1 MKNLIK
7 GIFIWL
13 AIFGFLVIVFSFAEK
28 PIEKELQTKVET
40 PFSTFVQLVEE
51 NKIKEVT
58 IRGNEIIAITK
69 DGQIIKTVA
78 PPNYNQIYNELL
90 EKHVKVR
97 VEPPSDSMWL
107 KTLLGWLPIL
117 LFLGLW
123 FLMLRGIGGGGGGAS
138 RAFSFGKSRAK
149 VYINEKPQVT
159 FKDVAG
165 IDEVKEEVKEIIDY
179 LKNPEKYRRLGGRP
193 PKGILLYGEPGV
205 GKTLLAK
212 AIAGEANV
220 PFISVSG
227 SDFVEMFVGVG
238 AARVRDLFETA
249 RKHAPCIIFIDEL
262 DALGRA
268 RGAGFVGGGNEERE
282 QTLNQLLV
290 EMDGFD
296 SSSGIVVIGATNR
309 PDILDRALLRPGR
322 FDRQIYVPKPDLK
335 GRYEIL
341 KVHAKNKKL
350 APDVDLWLVA
360 KATPGFTGA
369 DLENLLNEAALLAA
383 RKNKEAITME
393 EIEEA
398 IDRVMIG
405 LERKGVVITDKEK
418 KKIALHE
425 LGHAMMTLMSEN
437 AEPLH
442 KVTIIPRGMA
452 LGVTQQL
459 PIDDKHLYDKKELLD
474 RILVMLGGRAAEEVF
489 YGKEGITTGAENDL
503 QRATDLAYR
512 MVSLWGMSDKIGP
525 VSVSRVSN
533 PFLGGATEH
542 IEISPELAREI
553 DAEVQK
559 ILTQLYEKAKKIL
572 EENKEAILA
581 VAEKLVEK
589 ETLSCEEVVKILKEH
604 GVEVKNPCKRD
615 EELKLKLDKEAKE
628 KEQSQER
635 EENKSNL
642 SEQENNKTDQQ
653 EENQENNSNGK
664 KTLPFL
670 KLFKKDKP
678 SDS

>member
-1 MKNLIK
+1 MNNFIK
-7 GIFIWL
+7 SFFIWIG
-13 AIFGFLVIVFSFAEK
+13 IFGFLILVFTFAEK
-28 PIEKELQTKVET
+28 PIEQELQTQIET
-40 PFSTFVQLVEE
+40 PFSTFVELVKED
-51 NKIKEVT
+51 KIDSVVIKE
-58 IRGNEIIAITK
+58 GEIVARTK
-69 DGQIIKTVA
+69 EGQLIKTVA
-78 PPNYNQIYNELL
+78 PENYEKLYDELL
-90 EKHVKVR
+90 NRGVKVTIEKGGDNLLLR
-97 VEPPSDSMWL
+97 
-107 KTLLGWLPIL
+107 TLLGWLPLI
-117 LFLGLW
+117 FFIGLW
-123 FLMLRGIGGGGGGAS
+123 FLMLRSLSGGGGGG

-149 VYINEKPQVT
+149 VYVDEKPKVT

-165 IDEVKEEVKEIIDY
+165 IDEVKEEVKEIVDY
-179 LKNPEKYRRLGGRP
+179 VKNPDKYKKLGGRP

-249 RKHAPCIIFIDEL
+249 RKHAPCIVFIDEL

-383 RKNKEAITME
+383 RKGKEAITMA

-398 IDRVMIG
+398 IDRVLIG
-405 LERKGVVITDKEK
+405 LERKGMVITEKEK

-425 LGHAMMTLMSEN
+425 LGHAMMALMSEN

-459 PIDDKHLYDKKELLD
+459 PVSDKHIYDKKELLD

-512 MVSLWGMSDKIGP
+512 MISIWGMSDKIGP

-533 PFLGGATEH
+533 PFLGGNLQN
-542 IEISPELAREI
+542 IEISPDLAREI
-553 DAEVQK
+553 DAEVRRL
-559 ILTQLYEKAKKIL
+559 LTELYGRAKKIL
-572 EENKEAILA
+572 EENREAILA

-589 ETLSCEEVVKILKEH
+589 ETLSCEEVVAVLKQH
-604 GVEVKNPCKRD
+604 GVEVKNACKDD
-615 EELKLKLDKEAKE
+615 EELKTKVVGEKE
-628 KEQSQER
+628 KNKDGEDNKDDEKR
-635 EENKSNL
+635 EKLL
-642 SEQENNKTDQQ
+642 SK
-653 EENQENNSNGK
+653 
-664 KTLPFL
+664 F
-670 KLFKKDKP
+670 FKRN
-678 SDS
+678 

>member
-1 MKNLIK
+1 MNNFIK
-7 GIFIWL
+7 GLLIWL
-13 AIFGFLVIVFSFAEK
+13 AIFGFLVVIFTFVGK
-28 PIEKELQTKVET
+28 PLEEEYRAKVEI
-40 PFSTFVQLVEE
+40 PFSTFMHLVEE
-51 NKIKEVT
+51 EKIKEVT
-58 IRGNEIIAITK
+58 IKGNEAVAITK
-69 DGQIIKTVA
+69 DGQVIRTTL
-78 PPNYNQIYNELL
+78 PPNYTSIYDELL
-90 EKHVKVR
+90 FQNVKVR
-97 VEPPSDSMWL
+97 VEPETGEGLW
-107 KTLLGWLPIL
+107 KAILGWLPIL
-117 LFLGLW
+117 LFLGFW
-123 FLMLRGIGGGGGGAS
+123 FLMLRGMGGGGNG

-149 VYINEKPQVT
+149 IYINNKPQVT

-165 IDEVKEEVKEIIDY
+165 IDEIKEEVKEIIDY
-179 LKNPEKYRRLGGRP
+179 LKNPEKYKRLGGRP
-193 PKGILLYGEPGV
+193 PKGVLLYGEPGV

-268 RGAGFVGGGNEERE
+268 RGAGFIGGGNEERE

-296 SSSGIVVIGATNR
+296 SSTGIVVIGATNR

-341 KVHAKNKKL
+341 KVHARNKKL
-350 APDVDLWLVA
+350 AKDVDLWQVA

-383 RKNKEAITME
+383 RKNKDEITME

-398 IDRVMIG
+398 IDRIMIG
-405 LERKGVVITDKEK
+405 LERKGMLITDKEK
-418 KKIALHE
+418 MKIALHE
-425 LGHAMMTLMSEN
+425 MGHAMMTLMTETS
-437 AEPLH
+437 EPLH

-474 RILVMLGGRAAEEVF
+474 KILVMLGGRAAEEVF

-512 MVSLWGMSDKIGP
+512 MITMWGMSEEIGP
-525 VSVSRVSN
+525 LSVSRISN
-533 PFLGGATEH
+533 PFLNQNTTN
-542 IEISPELAREI
+542 IEISPQLAEKI
-553 DAEVQK
+553 DKEVQK
-559 ILTQLYEKAKKIL
+559 LLTQLYSKAKEIL
-572 EENKEAILA
+572 EKHKEAVKA
-581 VAEKLVEK
+581 VAQKLIEK
-589 ETLSCEEVVKILKEH
+589 ETLSCEEVVEILRKY
-604 GVEVKNPCKRD
+604 GVEIKNPCK
-615 EELKLKLDKEAKE
+615 KETLE
-628 KEQSQER
+628 KS
-635 EENKSNL
+635 SNDSKNQD
-642 SEQENNKTDQQ
+642 SEK
-653 EENQENNSNGK
+653 
-664 KTLPFL
+664 
-670 KLFKKDKP
+670 
-678 SDS
+678 

>member
-1 MKNLIK
+1 MNNFVR

-13 AIFGFLVIVFSFAEK
+13 AIFGFLVIIFSFAEK
-28 PIEKELQTKVET
+28 PIEQELRTKVET

-51 NKIKEVT
+51 GKIKEAT
-58 IRGNEIIAITK
+58 IKGNEIIAVTK
-69 DGQIIKTVA
+69 DGQIVKTVA
-78 PPNYNQIYNELL
+78 PPNYNQIYSELL
-90 EKHVKVR
+90 KKDVKVR
-97 VEPPSDSMWL
+97 VEPQSDNSWL
-107 KTLLGWLPIL
+107 RTLLGWVPIL
-117 LFLGLW
+117 LFIGLW
-123 FLMLRGIGGGGGGAS
+123 FLMLRGLGGGGGGAG
-138 RAFSFGKSRAK
+138 RAFTFGKSRAK
-149 VYINEKPQVT
+149 VYVNEKPNVT

-179 LKNPEKYRRLGGRP
+179 LKNPEKYKKLGGRP
-193 PKGILLYGEPGV
+193 PKGVLLYGEPGV

-249 RKHAPCIIFIDEL
+249 RKHAPCIVFIDEL
-262 DALGRA
+262 DALGKA

-322 FDRQIYVPKPDLK
+322 FDRQIYVPKPDIK

-350 APDVDLWLVA
+350 APDVDLWVVA

-398 IDRVMIG
+398 IDRIMIG

-459 PIDDKHLYDKKELLD
+459 PISDKHLYDKKELID

-512 MVSLWGMSDKIGP
+512 MVSMWGMSDKIGP
-525 VSVSRVSN
+525 VSVSRVTN
-533 PFLGGATEH
+533 PFLGGATQQV
-542 IEISPELAREI
+542 EISPELAREI
-553 DAEVQK
+553 DKEVQQL
-559 ILTQLYEKAKKIL
+559 LTSLYEKAKQIL

-581 VAEKLVEK
+581 VADKLVEK
-589 ETLSCEEVVKILKEH
+589 ETLSCKEVVEILERYGVQIKNKCKEDDELKKKVEEKLKEETFQ
-604 GVEVKNPCKRD
+604 G
-615 EELKLKLDKEAKE
+615 AKE
-628 KEQSQER
+628 QKQPVGEVD
-635 EENKSNL
+635 
-642 SEQENNKTDQQ
+642 SEQPK
-653 EENQENNSNGK
+653 EEKVGLLK
-664 KTLPFL
+664 KLL
-670 KLFKKDKP
+670 KRKD
-678 SDS
+678 S

>member
-1 MKNLIK
+1 LIK

-28 PIEKELQTKVET
+28 PIEKELKTQVET

-51 NKIKEVT
+51 NKVKEVT
-58 IRGNEIIAITK
+58 IKGNEIIAVTK
-69 DGQIIKTVA
+69 DGQIVKTVA
-78 PPNYNQIYNELL
+78 PENYSKLYDELL
-90 EKHVKVR
+90 KKDVKVR
-97 VEPPSDSMWL
+97 VEPPSDNTWL
-107 KTLLGWLPIL
+107 RTLLGWLPIL
-117 LFLGLW
+117 LFIGLW
-123 FLMLRGIGGGGGGAS
+123 FLMLRGMGGGGGAG

-149 VYINEKPQVT
+149 VYVNEKPNVT

-179 LKNPEKYRRLGGRP
+179 LKNPNKYKKLGGRP

-212 AIAGEANV
+212 AIAGEADV

-249 RKHAPCIIFIDEL
+249 KKHAPCIVFIDEL
-262 DALGRA
+262 DALGRS
-268 RGAGFVGGGNEERE
+268 RGAGIPGGGNEERE

-341 KVHAKNKKL
+341 KVHARNKKL
-350 APDVDLWLVA
+350 APDVDLWVVA
-360 KATPGFTGA
+360 KATAGFTGA

-383 RKNKEAITME
+383 RKNKEYITME

-405 LERKGVVITDKEK
+405 LERKGIVITEKEK

-425 LGHAMMTLMSEN
+425 LGHALMTLMSEN

-452 LGVTQQL
+452 LGITQQL
-459 PIDDKHLYDKKELLD
+459 PVADKHLYDKKELLD

-512 MVSLWGMSDKIGP
+512 MVSMWGMSDKIGP
-525 VSVSRVSN
+525 VSVSRVTN
-533 PFLGGATEH
+533 PFLGGGMQS

-553 DAEVQK
+553 DLEVQK

-572 EENKEAILA
+572 EENKEAILK

-589 ETLSCEEVVKILKEH
+589 ETLSCEEVVSILEQY
-604 GVEVKNPCKRD
+604 GVKVKNRCREDD
-615 EELKLKLDKEAKE
+615 ELRKAVEGQEKKE
-628 KEQSQER
+628 KHS
-635 EENKSNL
+635 EESGTK
-642 SEQENNKTDQQ
+642 Q
-653 EENQENNSNGK
+653 
-664 KTLPFL
+664 
-670 KLFKKDKP
+670 DKP
-678 SDS
+678 SEGDKEEKRTKVGKFISKLIKD

>member
-1 MKNLIK
+1 MNNLIK
-7 GIFIWL
+7 SIFIWL
-13 AIFGFLVIVFSFAEK
+13 AIFGFLIIVFSFAEK
-28 PIEKELQTKVET
+28 PIQKELKTQVET
-40 PFSTFVQLVEE
+40 PFSTFVELVKEH
-51 NKIKEVT
+51 KISSVLIKD
-58 IRGNEIIAITK
+58 GEIIAKTK
-69 DGQIIKTVA
+69 DGQYIKTVA
-78 PPNYNQIYNELL
+78 PPNYEKLYDELL
-90 EKHVKVR
+90 KNGVKVT
-97 VEPPSDSMWL
+97 VERKSDNLLL
-107 KTLLGWLPIL
+107 KTILGWLPII
-117 LFLGLW
+117 FFIGFW
-123 FLMLRGIGGGGGGAS
+123 FLMLRGLGGGGGGAG

-149 VYINEKPQVT
+149 VYVDEKPKVT

-179 LKNPEKYRRLGGRP
+179 LKNPDKYKRLGGRP

-249 RKHAPCIIFIDEL
+249 RKHAPCIVFIDEL

-341 KVHAKNKKL
+341 KVHARNKKL
-350 APDVDLWLVA
+350 APDVDLWVVA

-383 RKNKEAITME
+383 RKNKDAITME

-405 LERKGVVITDKEK
+405 LERKGVVITEKEK

-425 LGHAMMTLMSEN
+425 LGHAMMALMSEN
-437 AEPLH
+437 SEPLH

-459 PIDDKHLYDKKELLD
+459 PVADKHLYDKKELLD

-489 YGKEGITTGAENDL
+489 YGKDGITTGAENDL

-512 MVSLWGMSDKIGP
+512 MVSLWGMSDRIGP

-533 PFLGGATEH
+533 PFLGGPMQSV
-542 IEISPELAREI
+542 EISPELARDI
-553 DAEVQK
+553 DLEVK
-559 ILTQLYEKAKKIL
+559 RLLTELYDKAKKIL

-589 ETLSCEEVVKILKEH
+589 ETLSCEEVVSILKRH
-604 GVEVKNPCKRD
+604 GVEVKNGCKD
-615 EELKLKLDKEAKE
+615 DDELKKQVVGENGQKEELTEGE
-628 KEQSQER
+628 EQ
-635 EENKSNL
+635 NKS
-642 SEQENNKTDQQ
+642 EN
-653 EENQENNSNGK
+653 EK
-664 KTLPFL
+664 KEGRGFLP
-670 KLFKKDKP
+670 KLFKK
-678 SDS
+678 

>member
-1 MKNLIK
+1 MNNLIK

-28 PIEKELQTKVET
+28 PIQRELQTGVET
-40 PFSTFVQLVEE
+40 PFSTFVELVKEG
-51 NKIKEVT
+51 KIKEVT
-58 IRGNEIIAITK
+58 IKGDELIAVTK
-69 DGQIIKTVA
+69 DGQIVKTVA
-78 PPNYNQIYNELL
+78 PKGYNEIYDELL
-90 EKHVKVR
+90 QKDVKVR
-97 VEPPSDSMWL
+97 VEPQSDNMWL
-107 KTLLGWLPIL
+107 RTLLGWLPIL
-117 LFLGLW
+117 LFIGLW
-123 FLMLRGIGGGGGGAS
+123 FLMLRGLGTGGGGAS

-149 VYINEKPQVT
+149 IYINEKPQVT

-165 IDEVKEEVKEIIDY
+165 IDEVKEEVKEIIDF
-179 LKNPEKYRRLGGRP
+179 LKNPEKYKKLGGRP

-249 RKHAPCIIFIDEL
+249 KKHAPCIIFIDEL

-268 RGAGFVGGGNEERE
+268 RGAGIPGGGNEERE

-309 PDILDRALLRPGR
+309 PDILDKALLRPGR
-322 FDRQIYVPKPDLK
+322 FDRQIFVPKPDIK

-350 APDVDLWLVA
+350 APDVDLWVVA

-383 RKNKEAITME
+383 RKNKDAITME

-405 LERKGVVITDKEK
+405 LERKGIVITEKEK

-459 PIDDKHLYDKKELLD
+459 PISDKHLYDRKELLD

-489 YGKEGITTGAENDL
+489 YGKDGITTGAENDL

-512 MVSLWGMSDKIGP
+512 MVSLWGMSEKIGP
-525 VSVSRVSN
+525 VSVGRISN
-533 PFLGGATEH
+533 PFLGGGVEK

-553 DAEVQK
+553 DNEVQK
-559 ILTQLYEKAKKIL
+559 ILTELYEKAKRIL
-572 EENKEAILA
+572 EENKEAVLK

-589 ETLSCEEVVKILKEH
+589 ETLTCKEVVQILESY
-604 GVEVKNPCKRD
+604 GVEIKNRCREED
-615 EELKLKLDKEAKE
+615 ELKKEIEEKE
-628 KEQSQER
+628 KRQR
-635 EENKSNL
+635 EEEKR
-642 SEQENNKTDQQ
+642 EETPKDGE
-653 EENQENNSNGK
+653 EENSVNKLLSKLKIRGNRGEN
-664 KTLPFL
+664 
-670 KLFKKDKP
+670 
-678 SDS
+678 

>member
-1 MKNLIK
+1 MNNWVKS
-7 GIFIWL
+7 IFIWL
-13 AIFGFLVIVFSFAEK
+13 AIFGFLIIVFTFAEK
-28 PIEKELQTKVET
+28 PIEQDLKTRVET
-40 PFSTFVQLVEE
+40 PFSTFVELVKEK
-51 NKIKEVT
+51 KIDSVLIK
-58 IRGNEIIAITK
+58 GDEIIAKTK
-69 DGQIIKTVA
+69 DGQYIRTVA
-78 PPNYNQIYNELL
+78 PENYGKLYDELL
-90 EKHVKVR
+90 QNGVKVT
-97 VEPPSDSMWL
+97 VEKPSDNL
-107 KTLLGWLPIL
+107 LLRTILGWLPIL
-117 LFLGLW
+117 FFIGLW
-123 FLMLRGIGGGGGGAS
+123 FLMLRGLGGGGGGAG

-149 VYINEKPQVT
+149 VYVDEKPKVT

-179 LKNPEKYRRLGGRP
+179 LKNPEKYKKLGGRP

-249 RKHAPCIIFIDEL
+249 RKHAPVIVFIDEL

-350 APDVDLWLVA
+350 APDVDLWVVA

-383 RKNKEAITME
+383 RKNKDAITME

-405 LERKGVVITDKEK
+405 LERKGVVITEKEK

-425 LGHAMMTLMSEN
+425 LGHAMMALMSEN
-437 AEPLH
+437 SEPLH

-459 PIDDKHLYDKKELLD
+459 PIADKHIYDKKELLD

-512 MVSLWGMSDKIGP
+512 MISTWGMSEKIGP

-533 PFLGGATEH
+533 PFLGGGLQN

-553 DAEVQK
+553 DREVQQL
-559 ILTQLYEKAKKIL
+559 LTTLYEKAKKIL
-572 EENKEAILA
+572 EENREAILA

-589 ETLSCEEVVKILKEH
+589 ETLSCEEVVAILKQH
-604 GVEVKNPCKRD
+604 GVEVKNACKDD
-615 EELKLKLDKEAKE
+615 EELKKKVVGE
-628 KEQSQER
+628 KENPAEGG
-635 EENKSNL
+635 ENKSD
-642 SEQENNKTDQQ
+642 EN
-653 EENQENNSNGK
+653 
-664 KTLPFL
+664 
-670 KLFKKDKP
+670 KKDEGSAVKR
-678 SDS
+678 D

>member
-1 MKNLIK
+1 MNNLIK
-7 GIFIWL
+7 GLFIWL

-28 PIEKELQTKVET
+28 PIKRELQTSVET
-40 PFSTFVQLVEE
+40 PFSTFVQLVDEG
-51 NKIKEVT
+51 KVKEVT
-58 IRGNEIIAITK
+58 VKGNEIIAVTK

-78 PPNYNQIYNELL
+78 PQNYTHLYDELL
-90 EKHVKVR
+90 KKDVKVR
-97 VEPPSDSMWL
+97 VEPPSDNTWL
-107 KTLLGWLPIL
+107 KTLLGWIPIL
-117 LFLGLW
+117 LFIGLW
-123 FLMLRGIGGGGGGAS
+123 FLMLRGLGGGGGGAG

-149 VYINEKPQVT
+149 IYINEKPKVT

-165 IDEVKEEVKEIIDY
+165 IDEVKEEVKEIIDF
-179 LKNPEKYRRLGGRP
+179 LKNPEKYKRLGGRP

-249 RKHAPCIIFIDEL
+249 KKHAPAIIFIDEL

-268 RGAGFVGGGNEERE
+268 RGAGIPGGGNEERE

-322 FDRQIYVPKPDLK
+322 FDRQIYVPKPDVK

-341 KVHAKNKKL
+341 KVHAKDKKL
-350 APDVDLWLVA
+350 APDVDLWTVA

-418 KKIALHE
+418 KKVALHE

-459 PIDDKHLYDKKELLD
+459 PIADKHLYDKKELLD

-512 MVSLWGMSDKIGP
+512 MISMWGMSDKIGP

-533 PFLGGATEH
+533 PFLGGAAQS

-559 ILTQLYEKAKKIL
+559 LLTELYEKAKKIL
-572 EENKEAILA
+572 EENKEAILK

-589 ETLSCEEVVKILKEH
+589 ETLTCKEVVEILEQY
-604 GVEVKNPCKRD
+604 GVEVKNKCRD
-615 EELKLKLDKEAKE
+615 EDELKEKVQKEEEKDDSEPVEKTKNEEKVE
-628 KEQSQER
+628 KED
-635 EENKSNL
+635 KKKIPL
-642 SEQENNKTDQQ
+642 L
-653 EENQENNSNGK
+653 GK
-664 KTLPFL
+664 IL
-670 KLFKKDKP
+670 KKD
-678 SDS
+678 

>member
-1 MKNLIK
+1 MNNLIK

-28 PIEKELQTKVET
+28 PIEKELKTKVET

-51 NKIKEVT
+51 NKVKEVT
-58 IRGNEIIAITK
+58 IKGNEIIAVTK

-78 PPNYNQIYNELL
+78 PENYSKLYDELL
-90 EKHVKVR
+90 KKDVKVR
-97 VEPPSDSMWL
+97 VEPKSDSTWL
-107 KTLLGWLPIL
+107 RTLLGWLPIL
-117 LFLGLW
+117 LFIGLW
-123 FLMLRGIGGGGGGAS
+123 FLMLRGVGGGGGAG

-149 VYINEKPQVT
+149 VYVNEKPNVS

-179 LKNPEKYRRLGGRP
+179 LKNPEKYKRLGGRP

-212 AIAGEANV
+212 AIAGEADV

-249 RKHAPCIIFIDEL
+249 KKHAPCIVFIDEL
-262 DALGRA
+262 DALGRS
-268 RGAGFVGGGNEERE
+268 RGAGIPGGGNEERE

-350 APDVDLWLVA
+350 APDVDLWVVA
-360 KATPGFTGA
+360 KTTPGFTGA

-383 RKNKEAITME
+383 RKNKEFITME

-405 LERKGVVITDKEK
+405 LERKGVVITEKEK

-425 LGHAMMTLMSEN
+425 LGHALMTLMSEN

-459 PIDDKHLYDKKELLD
+459 PVADKHLYDKKELLD

-512 MVSLWGMSDKIGP
+512 MVSMWGMSDKIGP
-525 VSVSRVSN
+525 VSVSRIAN
-533 PFLGGATEH
+533 PFLGGGMQS

-553 DAEVQK
+553 DLEVQK
-559 ILTQLYEKAKKIL
+559 ILTELYEKAKRIL
-572 EENKEAILA
+572 QENKEAILK

-589 ETLSCEEVVKILKEH
+589 ETLSCEEVVSILEQF
-604 GVEVKNPCKRD
+604 GVEVKNKCRQD
-615 EELKLKLDKEAKE
+615 DELKKAVESSSDE
-628 KEQSQER
+628 KENKAEEK
-635 EENKSNL
+635 EENK
-642 SEQENNKTDQQ
+642 EPED
-653 EENQENNSNGK
+653 GK
-664 KTLPFL
+664 KSEKKNKVGKFIS
-670 KLFKKDKP
+670 KLIKD
-678 SDS
+678 

>member
-1 MKNLIK
+1 MNNLIK

-13 AIFGFLVIVFSFAEK
+13 AIFGFLVIIFSFAEK
-28 PIEKELQTKVET
+28 PIKEDLQTKVET
-40 PFSTFVQLVEE
+40 PFSTFVHLVEE
-51 NKIKEVT
+51 GEIKEVT
-58 IRGNEIIAITK
+58 IKGNEIIAVTK

-78 PPNYNQIYNELL
+78 PPNFNDYYWDLL
-90 EKHVKVR
+90 EQGVKIR
-97 VEPPSDSMWL
+97 VEPQSDNTWL
-107 KTLLGWLPIL
+107 RTLLGWLPIL
-117 LFLGLW
+117 LFIGLW
-123 FLMLRGIGGGGGGAS
+123 FLMLRGLGSGGGGAG

-149 VYINEKPQVT
+149 VYVNEKPQVT

-179 LKNPEKYRRLGGRP
+179 LKNPEKYKKLGGRP

-249 RKHAPCIIFIDEL
+249 RKHAPCIVFIDEL

-268 RGAGFVGGGNEERE
+268 RGAGFIGGGNEERE

-322 FDRQIYVPKPDLK
+322 FDRQIYVPKPDIK

-341 KVHAKNKKL
+341 KVHARNKKL
-350 APDVDLWLVA
+350 APDVDLWVVA

-405 LERKGVVITDKEK
+405 LERKGMVITDKEK

-459 PIDDKHLYDKKELLD
+459 PISDKHLYDKKELLD

-512 MVSLWGMSDKIGP
+512 MVSMWGMSDRIGP

-533 PFLGGATEH
+533 PFLGGEVQH
-542 IEISPELAREI
+542 VEISPELAKEI
-553 DAEVQK
+553 DREVQQL
-559 ILTQLYEKAKKIL
+559 LTALYEKAKKIL

-589 ETLSCEEVVKILKEH
+589 ETLSCQEVVEILERY
-604 GVEVKNPCKRD
+604 GVEVKNRCRD
-615 EELKLKLDKEAKE
+615 EDELKQKVEEELKEKEEKE
-628 KEQSQER
+628 KLAPQTEEPR
-635 EENKSNL
+635 KTEPAPPEENGEEKK
-642 SEQENNKTDQQ
+642 QK
-653 EENQENNSNGK
+653 EEN
-664 KTLPFL
+664 LL
-670 KLFKKDKP
+670 KRLFKR
-678 SDS
+678 SS

>member
-1 MKNLIK
+1 MNNLIK

-13 AIFGFLVIVFSFAEK
+13 AIFGFLVLVFSFAEK

-40 PFSTFVQLVEE
+40 PFSTFVQLVKED
-51 NKIKEVT
+51 KVKEVT
-58 IRGNEIIAITK
+58 ISGNEIVAVTK
-69 DGQIIKTVA
+69 DGQVIKTVA
-78 PPNYNQIYNELL
+78 PPNYNQIYDELL
-90 EKHVKVR
+90 QKHVKVR
-97 VEPPSDSMWL
+97 VEPKSDNAWL
-107 KTLLGWLPIL
+107 RTLLGWLPIL
-117 LFLGLW
+117 LFIGLW
-123 FLMLRGIGGGGGGAS
+123 FLMLRGLGGGGGGAG

-149 VYINEKPQVT
+149 IYINEKPQVT

-179 LKNPEKYRRLGGRP
+179 LKNPEKYKKLGGRP

-249 RKHAPCIIFIDEL
+249 KKHAPAIIFIDEL

-268 RGAGFVGGGNEERE
+268 RGAGIPGGGNEERE

-322 FDRQIYVPKPDLK
+322 FDRQIYVPKPDIK

-341 KVHAKNKKL
+341 KVHARNKKL
-350 APDVDLWLVA
+350 GPDVDLWVVA

-383 RKNKEAITME
+383 RKNKEYITME

-405 LERKGVVITDKEK
+405 LERKGVVINDKEK

-459 PIDDKHLYDKKELLD
+459 PVSDKHLYDKKELLD

-525 VSVSRVSN
+525 VSVSRISN
-533 PFLGGATEH
+533 PFLGGGVEQ
-542 IEISPELAREI
+542 INISPELAREI
-553 DAEVQK
+553 DKEVQK
-559 ILTQLYEKAKKIL
+559 LLTELYEKAKKIL
-572 EENKEAILA
+572 EENKEAILK
-581 VAEKLVEK
+581 VAERLVEK
-589 ETLSCEEVVKILKEH
+589 ETLSCKEVVSLLEQY
-604 GVEVKNPCKRD
+604 GVEVKNRCREED
-615 EELKLKLDKEAKE
+615 ELKQKTLKGEQEEKKE
-628 KEQSQER
+628 KTKEGQSKEG
-635 EENKSNL
+635 
-642 SEQENNKTDQQ
+642 ENNQQ
-653 EENQENNSNGK
+653 ESK
-664 KTLPFL
+664 TKTLVA
-670 KLFKKDKP
+670 KIFKKQ
-678 SDS
+678 

>member
-1 MKNLIK
+1 MNNLIK

-13 AIFGFLVIVFSFAEK
+13 AIFGFLVIIFSFAEK
-28 PIEKELQTKVET
+28 PIKQELQTRVET

-51 NKIKEVT
+51 GKIKEVT
-58 IRGNEIIAITK
+58 VRGNEIIAVTK
-69 DGQIIKTVA
+69 DGQIIKTVS
-78 PPNYNQIYNELL
+78 PPNFNDFYYDLL
-90 EKHVKVR
+90 DKNVKIR
-97 VEPPSDSMWL
+97 VEPTSDNMWL
-107 KTLLGWLPIL
+107 RTLLGWLPIL
-117 LFLGLW
+117 LFIGLW
-123 FLMLRGIGGGGGGAS
+123 FLMLRGLGGGGGGAG
-138 RAFSFGKSRAK
+138 RAFTFGKSRAK
-149 VYINEKPQVT
+149 VYVNEKPQVT

-179 LKNPEKYRRLGGRP
+179 LKNPEKYKRLGGRP

-249 RKHAPCIIFIDEL
+249 RKHAPCIVFIDEL

-322 FDRQIYVPKPDLK
+322 FDRQIYVPKPDVK

-341 KVHAKNKKL
+341 KVHARNKKL
-350 APDVDLWLVA
+350 APDVDLWVVA

-383 RKNKEAITME
+383 RKNKDAITMA

-405 LERKGVVITDKEK
+405 LERKGMVITDKEK

-459 PIDDKHLYDKKELLD
+459 PISDKHLYDKKELLD

-512 MVSLWGMSDKIGP
+512 MVSMWGMSEKIGP
-525 VSVSRVSN
+525 VSVSRISN
-533 PFLGGATEH
+533 PFLGGAAQQ
-542 IEISPELAREI
+542 IEVSPELAKEI
-553 DAEVQK
+553 DREVQQ
-559 ILTQLYEKAKKIL
+559 ILTTLYEKAKKIL
-572 EENKEAILA
+572 EENREAILA

-589 ETLSCEEVVKILKEH
+589 ETLSCKEVVEILERY
-604 GVEVKNPCKRD
+604 GVEVKNRCREDDELKKKVE
-615 EELKLKLDKEAKE
+615 EELRAKEEKEETKKEEKDEKVEGEDKEPERKE
-628 KEQSQER
+628 D
-635 EENKSNL
+635 ENLLK
-642 SEQENNKTDQQ
+642 
-653 EENQENNSNGK
+653 
-664 KTLPFL
+664 
-670 KLFKKDKP
+670 KLFKR
-678 SDS
+678 S

>member
-1 MKNLIK
+1 MNNWVKS
-7 GIFIWL
+7 IFIWL
-13 AIFGFLVIVFSFAEK
+13 AIFGFLIIVFTFAEK
-28 PIEKELQTKVET
+28 PIEQDLKTRVET
-40 PFSTFVQLVEE
+40 PFSTFVELVKEK
-51 NKIKEVT
+51 KIDSVLIK
-58 IRGNEIIAITK
+58 GDEIIAKTK
-69 DGQIIKTVA
+69 DGQYIRTVA
-78 PPNYNQIYNELL
+78 PENYGKLYDELL
-90 EKHVKVR
+90 QNGVKVT
-97 VEPPSDSMWL
+97 VEKPSDNL
-107 KTLLGWLPIL
+107 LLRTILGWLPIL
-117 LFLGLW
+117 FFIGLW
-123 FLMLRGIGGGGGGAS
+123 FLMLRGLGGGGGGAG

-149 VYINEKPQVT
+149 VYVDEKPKVT

-179 LKNPEKYRRLGGRP
+179 LKNPEKYKKLGGRP

-249 RKHAPCIIFIDEL
+249 RKHAPVIVFIDEL

-350 APDVDLWLVA
+350 APDVDLWVVA

-383 RKNKEAITME
+383 RKNKDAITME

-405 LERKGVVITDKEK
+405 LERKGVVITEKEK

-425 LGHAMMTLMSEN
+425 LGHAMMALMSEN
-437 AEPLH
+437 SEPLH

-459 PIDDKHLYDKKELLD
+459 PIADKHIYDKKELLD

-512 MVSLWGMSDKIGP
+512 MISTWGMSEKIGP

-533 PFLGGATEH
+533 PFLGGGLQN

-553 DAEVQK
+553 DREVQQL
-559 ILTQLYEKAKKIL
+559 LTTLYEKAKKIL
-572 EENKEAILA
+572 EENREAILA

-589 ETLSCEEVVKILKEH
+589 ETLSCEEVVAILKQH
-604 GVEVKNPCKRD
+604 GVEVKNACKDD
-615 EELKLKLDKEAKE
+615 EELKKKVVGE
-628 KEQSQER
+628 KENPAEGG
-635 EENKSNL
+635 ENKSD
-642 SEQENNKTDQQ
+642 EN
-653 EENQENNSNGK
+653 
-664 KTLPFL
+664 
-670 KLFKKDKP
+670 KKDEGSAVKK
-678 SDS
+678 D

>member
-1 MKNLIK
+1 MNNLIK

-28 PIEKELQTKVET
+28 PIKQELQTSVET
-40 PFSTFVQLVEE
+40 PFSTFVELVEE
-51 NKIKEVT
+51 GKIKEVT
-58 IRGNEIIAITK
+58 IKGNEIVAVTK
-69 DGQIIKTVA
+69 DGQVIKTVA
-78 PPNYNQIYNELL
+78 PSNYSKLYDELL
-90 EKHVKVR
+90 KKEVKVK
-97 VEPPSDSMWL
+97 VEPQSDNGWL
-107 KTLLGWLPIL
+107 RALVGWLPIL
-117 LFLGLW
+117 LFIGLW
-123 FLMLRGIGGGGGGAS
+123 FLMLRGLGGGGGGAG
-138 RAFSFGKSRAK
+138 RAFTFGKSRAK

-179 LKNPEKYRRLGGRP
+179 LKNPEKYKRLGGRP

-249 RKHAPCIIFIDEL
+249 KKHAPCIIFIDEL

-268 RGAGFVGGGNEERE
+268 RGAGIPGGGNEERE

-322 FDRQIYVPKPDLK
+322 FDRQIYVPKPDIK

-350 APDVDLWLVA
+350 APDVDLWVVA

-383 RKNKEAITME
+383 RKNKDAITME

-418 KKIALHE
+418 RKIALHE

-459 PIDDKHLYDKKELLD
+459 PISDKHIYDKKELLD

-512 MVSLWGMSDKIGP
+512 MISLWGMSDKIGP
-525 VSVSRVSN
+525 VSVSRISN
-533 PFLGGATEH
+533 PFLGGGVQSV
-542 IEISPELAREI
+542 EISPDLAREI
-553 DAEVQK
+553 DEEVQRL
-559 ILTQLYEKAKKIL
+559 LTTLYEKAKKIL
-572 EENKEAILA
+572 EENKEAILK

-589 ETLSCEEVVKILKEH
+589 ETLTCKEVVEILEQY
-604 GVEVKNPCKRD
+604 GVEVKNKCRD
-615 EELKLKLDKEAKE
+615 EDELKKKVLEEE
-628 KEQSQER
+628 KK
-635 EENKSNL
+635 EENR
-642 SEQENNKTDQQ
+642 Q
-653 EENQENNSNGK
+653 EEEKKEEEPKKEEEGK
-664 KTLPFL
+664 KIPLL
-670 KLFKKDKP
+670 GKILKKD
-678 SDS
+678 